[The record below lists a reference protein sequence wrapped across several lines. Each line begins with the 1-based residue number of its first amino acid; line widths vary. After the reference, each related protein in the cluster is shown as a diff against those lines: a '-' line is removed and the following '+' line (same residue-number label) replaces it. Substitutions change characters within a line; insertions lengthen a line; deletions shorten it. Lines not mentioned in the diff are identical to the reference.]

1 LIDWPVWL
9 AWAALVARTSPTV
22 YAAIPAPRPTIST
35 SNSNRRVESALF
47 SFCKDSTDNFFSGK
61 TPAAPNMGVVLGI
74 SLNGLACSGNLKK
87 LRPRAGEKFSSNQ
100 GNKELNSFA
109 NNETRTQARSQSD
122 GRANRPRQI
131 RRLGEQARRQRL
143 HGLRQAVRLDLL

>member
-1 LIDWPVWL
+1 MTGLFGWLGQRWSQELRQLCMQRYPRRDRRSARAIAIDEL
-9 AWAALVARTSPTV
+9 KALSSRSVRIRLT
-22 YAAIPAPRPTIST
+22 
-35 SNSNRRVESALF
+35 
-47 SFCKDSTDNFFSGK
+47 FFSDK
-61 TPAAPNMGVVLGI
+61 TTAAPNMGVVLGI
-74 SLNGLACSGNLKK
+74 SLNGLACSGNLKR